1 MTYKAKKPRKRRLV
15 VKLEKAYRISIV
27 DENEEEWAE
36 DWCFGTREDALR
48 EGQKL
53 LEQTIDLMPDP
64 ENVKD
69 LKAFLPEQEVN
80 PMSCI
85 YWAMNS
91 IGGAK

>member
-1 MTYKAKKPRKRRLV
+1 MTYKAKNPRKKGLR
-15 VKLEKAYRISIV
+15 VKIEKAYRISIV
-27 DENEEEWAE
+27 DENESEWAD

-53 LEQTIDLMPDP
+53 LKQTINLLPDP

-69 LKAFLPEQEVN
+69 LQVFLPEQEVN
-80 PMSCI
+80 TTACI